1 MKAETAVFKALADTT
16 RRQILFQLRD
26 GELSAGEISSRFDIS
41 GPSISRHLGIL
52 KNADL
57 VAERREGNR
66 IIYRL
71 QPESLAITVTN
82 FVSTVCPVRIITT
95 KQRTRKAATR

>member
-1 MKAETAVFKALADTT
+1 MEAETAVFRALADTT
-16 RRQILFQLRD
+16 RRQILFELRD
-26 GELSAGEISSRFDIS
+26 GELSAGEITSRFAIS

-57 VAERREGNR
+57 VAERRESNR

-82 FVSTVCPVRIITT
+82 FVSTICPVRIITT
-95 KQRTRKAATR
+95 KQRRRLAATR